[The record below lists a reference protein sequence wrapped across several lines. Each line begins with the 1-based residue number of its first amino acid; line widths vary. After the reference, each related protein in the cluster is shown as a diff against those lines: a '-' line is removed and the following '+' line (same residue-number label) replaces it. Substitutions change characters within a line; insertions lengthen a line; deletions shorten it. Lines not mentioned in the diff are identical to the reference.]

1 MRAIVISGTAG
12 ITAATAFAGWV
23 AAQPT
28 GSSLSATTFR
38 RAAQVRLADT
48 QATQVELRQ
57 AKLRPSAVALRRSLT
72 QTAGARVDLAAVD
85 RAALPVLAATRP
97 TLVANLRVF
106 PRAASFTASATEPG
120 MTLVIDGSK
129 TATAAPAGFRMPRTM
144 QLRLRAAATGPVASA
159 TTIRREALTA
169 QPRAFSD
176 VSAARSGQVRE
187 VARPPSPAAPPAA
200 PTLQDVAIERTE
212 YGLDIS
218 FVRFGAVYNMAIA
231 CDAPETDPRC
241 SDEGAK
247 ALAQQLEV
255 VGGGTAQ

>member
-1 MRAIVISGTAG
+1 MRAIAISGTAG
-12 ITAATAFAGWV
+12 ILAASAFAGWV
-23 AAQPT
+23 AAQP
-28 GSSLSATTFR
+28 ATTFR
-38 RAAQVRLADT
+38 RAAQIQLPET
-48 QATQVELRQ
+48 QASQVELRQ
-57 AKLRPSAVALRRSLT
+57 ARLRPSAVALRRSLA

-85 RAALPVLAATRP
+85 RAALPVLVATRP
-97 TLVANLRVF
+97 ALVANLRVF
-106 PRAASFTASATEPG
+106 PRAGSFTASATEPG

-129 TATAAPAGFRMPRTM
+129 TATAAPAGFRMPRTT
-144 QLRLRAAATGPVASA
+144 QLRLQAAAVAPATSA
-159 TTIRREALTA
+159 RAIRREALTA
-169 QPRAFSD
+169 QPRAPGEATAVRSRE
-176 VSAARSGQVRE
+176 ATAR
-187 VARPPSPAAPPAA
+187 PAAPPAPPA

-247 ALAQQLEV
+247 ALAAQLEV